1 MLLNQVQ
8 VPKIINILTRSGLD
22 EKVLQCFVN
31 KMRVKKIKGV
41 S

>member
-8 VPKIINILTRSGLD
+8 VPKTINILTRPGLD
-22 EKVLQCFVN
+22 EKVLQCFV